1 MTHPEVSASRRARP
15 QKVLPFRFLAIAMA
29 VLASNPNNPVV
40 FFDVTIGGQVGL
52 GRRERGREEWPGE
65 GPDWASDASV
75 SPQEVG
81 RMKVELFADV
91 VPKTAENFR

>member
-1 MTHPEVSASRRARP
+1 
-15 QKVLPFRFLAIAMA
+15 MA

-52 GRRERGREEWPGE
+52 WRRQRGREEWPGE
-65 GPDWASDASV
+65 SPASASDASIP
-75 SPQEVG
+75 PQEVG